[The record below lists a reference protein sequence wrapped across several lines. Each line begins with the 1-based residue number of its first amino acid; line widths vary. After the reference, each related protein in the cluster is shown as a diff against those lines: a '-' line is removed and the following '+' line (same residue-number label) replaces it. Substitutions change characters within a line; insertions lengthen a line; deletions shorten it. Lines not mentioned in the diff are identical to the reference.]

1 MRKRSMLIRADN
13 WQLSF
18 LYQLRRFQKRGF
30 PYTFQ
35 TLFAQKQRLVYPYL
49 KMDPLHKNGSFQH
62 YISYDLRQI
71 ATYIILGIRFF
82 QRLCFLG
89 VLCFLRSKE
98 WVRFL
103 DDSIIKE
110 LSLFYYW
117 NCVCVFACVWACRRY
132 FCTCG
137 WIFLKFFE
145 NI

>member
-1 MRKRSMLIRADN
+1 MLIRADN

-62 YISYDLRQI
+62 YISYDLRQMV
-71 ATYIILGIRFF
+71 TYIILGIRFF

-89 VLCFLRSKE
+89 VLYFLRSKE

-117 NCVCVFACVWACRRY
+117 NCV
-132 FCTCG
+132 
-137 WIFLKFFE
+137 
-145 NI
+145 